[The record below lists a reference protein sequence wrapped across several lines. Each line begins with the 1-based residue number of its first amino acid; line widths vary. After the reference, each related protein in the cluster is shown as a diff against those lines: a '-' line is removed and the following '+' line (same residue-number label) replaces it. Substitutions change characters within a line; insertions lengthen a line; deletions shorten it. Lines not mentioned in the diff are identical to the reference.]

1 MAKYVCKM
9 DIHLF
14 IYRFGKIPSD
24 ISNAMLKIYGGRI
37 FNRHRILNNMRFR
50 DFESR
55 SSEILLF
62 TARASASDGGKI
74 RQVKT

>member
-1 MAKYVCKM
+1 MAKYVFKM

-14 IYRFGKIPSD
+14 IYWFGKIPSD
-24 ISNAMLKIYGGRI
+24 ISNAMLKIYGGGRI

-62 TARASASDGGKI
+62 TASAMQS
-74 RQVKT
+74 